1 MSGAAFH
8 SAAGWHLDPLRRS
21 CLGELPIDYIF
32 PRLQFRRGAFG
43 RSRVHAFRKS
53 GNAPQPP
60 RWTQRKQNADPGKR
74 GESEPSGVS
83 VDEQPLWQCLER
95 GAGG

>member
-1 MSGAAFH
+1 MSGAAFC
-8 SAAGWHLDPLRRS
+8 SAAGWHLDPRRRS
-21 CLGELPIDYIF
+21 FLGELPIDYIF
-32 PRLQFRRGAFG
+32 PRSRFRRGAFG
-43 RSRVHAFRKS
+43 QSRVHAFRKS
-53 GNAPQPP
+53 GNAP
-60 RWTQRKQNADPGKR
+60 RLVAGRKQTADPGKR